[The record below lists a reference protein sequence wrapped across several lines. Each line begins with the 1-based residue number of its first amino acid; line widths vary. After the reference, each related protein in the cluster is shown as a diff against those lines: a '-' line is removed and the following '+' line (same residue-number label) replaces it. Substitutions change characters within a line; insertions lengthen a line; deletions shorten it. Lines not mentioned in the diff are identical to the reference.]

1 MAGEE
6 LRVSL
11 RRKEVPVVL
20 EDDEGGV
27 EKKWTLRELD
37 GTERNKYL
45 NKMTSRVKISRDG
58 KAVGIKSF
66 DGFQADLLKV
76 SLFDENDEPISV
88 EEIEGLPSSTQ
99 QTLFEKA
106 QELSGLDTDAG
117 ELEKKD

>member
-27 EKKWTLRELD
+27 EKKWALRELD